1 MSDRDEA
8 RVRRHLVALFVVGT
22 LLPAGANAT
31 DSTITPGATATPTPT
46 ATCAPT
52 GTPYCSNNC
61 VPCPTIRPDCYV
73 SACGWC
79 IQNPTCEGNEAC
91 VPTDNLNING
101 CCSCATVTP
110 SPTTS
115 ATPAPPAPSCVGDCS
130 GNAQVTVDDILTM
143 VNIAL
148 GNADVITCDAGD
160 GNQDGQ
166 ITVDE
171 ILTAVYNAL
180 NGCPPPGTPTETPPA
195 TLTPT
200 PWPSPTSC
208 GVSAPVVN
216 PVTSPTDLLEQVITG
231 SARVTGARYLSI
243 FSEAGIF
250 NFDCYST
257 PPVCGSFAVP
267 IPLVPNQ
274 TNHLTVCDVNRIYCG
289 GESTI
294 ACTQVDWTGAPLEI
308 VQISAATPT
317 PTPTVLVYCTPPQ
330 CQAGEVFYCPGE
342 CPGGCGT
349 QCGTPTPVPAT
360 STATPT
366 PSPTLAWTPS
376 PTACGVE
383 TPLVDPII
391 SPTNLVQQTIT
402 GTARLTGARFLEI
415 SSEAGAFGCDSP
427 GSSCTAG
434 SFAIAVALL
443 PNQTN
448 HLTVCEGNENYCGG
462 PAQACTELDRNGNP
476 LDIVQ
481 ISGMPTPTATPTATC
496 APTGTPYCS
505 NNCVPCPTIR
515 PDCYVSACGWCI
527 QNPTCEG
534 NEACVPTDNLNINGC
549 CSCATVTPTPTPPP
563 PDTPTPTGT
572 SSAGAG

>member
-1 MSDRDEA
+1 
-8 RVRRHLVALFVVGT
+8 VGT
-22 LLPAGANAT
+22 LLPAGANAA
-31 DSTITPGATATPTPT
+31 DSTITPATPTPT

-79 IQNPTCEGNEAC
+79 IQNPTCASNEGC

-110 SPTTS
+110 
-115 ATPAPPAPSCVGDCS
+115 
-130 GNAQVTVDDILTM
+130 
-143 VNIAL
+143 
-148 GNADVITCDAGD
+148 
-160 GNQDGQ
+160 
-166 ITVDE
+166 
-171 ILTAVYNAL
+171 
-180 NGCPPPGTPTETPPA
+180 
-195 TLTPT
+195 
-200 PWPSPTSC
+200 
-208 GVSAPVVN
+208 
-216 PVTSPTDLLEQVITG
+216 
-231 SARVTGARYLSI
+231 
-243 FSEAGIF
+243 
-250 NFDCYST
+250 
-257 PPVCGSFAVP
+257 
-267 IPLVPNQ
+267 
-274 TNHLTVCDVNRIYCG
+274 
-289 GESTI
+289 
-294 ACTQVDWTGAPLEI
+294 
-308 VQISAATPT
+308 TPT

-391 SPTNLVQQTIT
+391 SPTNLVQQSIT

-415 SSEAGAFGCDSP
+415 SSEAGAFRCDSP

-434 SFAIAVALL
+434 SFAITVTLL

-462 PAQACTELDRNGNP
+462 PVQACTELDRNGSP

-481 ISGMPTPTATPTATC
+481 ISGMPTFTATPTATC

-527 QNPTCEG
+527 QNPTCVG

-549 CSCATVTPTPTPPP
+549 CSCATVTPSPTTSATPVPPTPSCVGSCNG
-563 PDTPTPTGT
+563 DAQVTVDEILTMVNIALGNADA
-572 SSAGAG
+572 SACDAGDKNQDGQITVDEILTAVNNALNACSP